1 MSHPFDLLRP
11 APRQNAAP
19 IRVMLVDDSKVV
31 LSVFTRI
38 LQSDSRIEIVSQ
50 VHNIADALT
59 YLSTEKADVILLDI
73 QMPDRSGIDALP
85 DILIASNG
93 AKVMIVSSFA
103 ERDGP
108 AAIKALELGAC
119 DAMAKPGRTG
129 YRGKFA
135 DVLRDRVVHLGRSV
149 PELDIGAKQ
158 KHVQKSAVSINVPT
172 CIAIG
177 ASTGGLPAIYTLIGQ
192 LDPAI
197 TCPIFI
203 TQHLPEAFMTF
214 FAKQL
219 AAATKRNVVVPSCG
233 DIVAN
238 NMVYVAP
245 GNADLGME
253 RRGDGVFIKLL
264 ERRPENIYCPSVDV
278 MFENIAYNFGSD
290 ALAFICSGMGNDGLR
305 GAQQLSKVEAT
316 IVAQDANSS
325 VVWGMPGS
333 VVKDGLASYILNPA
347 QLVTAINNGAQA

>member
-1 MSHPFDLLRP
+1 MSHPIDLLRQM
-11 APRQNAAP
+11 PRQNTAP

-38 LQSDSRIEIVSQ
+38 LQSDNRIEIVSQ
-50 VHNIADALT
+50 AHSIADALI
-59 YLSTEKADVILLDI
+59 YLSTEKVDVILLDI
-73 QMPDRSGIDALP
+73 QMPDRSGLDALP
-85 DILIASNG
+85 DILIASDG

-129 YRGKFA
+129 YRGQFA
-135 DVLRDRVVHLGRSV
+135 EVLRDRVVNLGRSG
-149 PELDIGAKQ
+149 PEREIVGNQ
-158 KHVQKSAVSINVPT
+158 KHIENSTVLISVPS

-192 LDPAI
+192 LDPAVI
-197 TCPIFI
+197 CPIFI

-219 AAATKRNVVVPSCG
+219 AAATKRKVEVPSCG

-278 MFENIAYNFGSD
+278 MFENVAHSFGGD

-305 GAQQLSKVEAT
+305 GARQLSKVAAT
-316 IVAQDANSS
+316 IVAQDAESS

-333 VVKDGLASYILNPA
+333 VVKDGIASYILDPD
-347 QLVTAINNGAQA
+347 QLVAAINNGSQP

>member
-1 MSHPFDLLRP
+1 MAHPIDLFRQSHRPEMS
-11 APRQNAAP
+11 P

-31 LSVFTRI
+31 LSVFSRI
-38 LQSDSRIEIVSQ
+38 LQSDDRIEIVSQ
-50 VHNIADALT
+50 VHNIADALAF
-59 YLSTEKADVILLDI
+59 LSTEKVDVILLDI
-73 QMPDRSGIDALP
+73 QMPDRTGLDALP
-85 DILIASNG
+85 DILIASDG

-119 DAMAKPGRTG
+119 DALAKPGRTG
-129 YRGKFA
+129 YRGQFA
-135 DVLRDRVVHLGRSV
+135 DVLRDRVVNLGRRSSKTEHIV
-149 PELDIGAKQ
+149 KQ
-158 KHVQKSAVSINVPT
+158 VHSKDEAVSITTPR

-192 LDPAI
+192 LAPEI
-197 TCPIFI
+197 QCPIFI

-219 AAATKRNVVVPSCG
+219 AAATKRKVVVPKCG
-233 DIVAN
+233 DPVEN

-245 GNADLGME
+245 GNADLGLE
-253 RRGDGVFIKLL
+253 RRGDGTYIKLL
-264 ERRPENIYCPSVDV
+264 ARRPENIYCPSVDV
-278 MFENIAYNFGSD
+278 MFENVAHNFGSD

-305 GAQQLSKVEAT
+305 GARELSKVAAT
-316 IVAQDANSS
+316 IVAQDLDSS

-333 VVKDGLASYILNPA
+333 VVKDGTASYILDPT
-347 QLVTAINNGAQA
+347 QLVVAINNGAQQ

>member
-1 MSHPFDLLRP
+1 MTHPIDLLWQSP
-11 APRQNAAP
+11 QQHSLP

-31 LSVFTRI
+31 QSVFSRI
-38 LQSDSRIEIVSQ
+38 LQSDNRIEIVSQ
-50 VHNIADALT
+50 AHSIADALG
-59 YLSTEKADVILLDI
+59 YLSTEKVDVILLDI
-73 QMPDRSGIDALP
+73 QMPDRSGLDALP
-85 DILIASNG
+85 DILVASDG

-129 YRGKFA
+129 YRGQFA
-135 DVLRDRVVHLGRSV
+135 DVLRDRVVHLGRSG
-149 PELDIGAKQ
+149 PEREIVAKQ
-158 KHVQKSAVSINVPT
+158 KHVEKGTVSISIPA

-203 TQHLPEAFMTF
+203 TQHLPEAFMAF

-219 AAATKRNVVVPSCG
+219 AVATKRMVVVPSCG
-233 DIVAN
+233 DVVAK

-253 RRGDGVFIKLL
+253 RRGDDMFIKLL

-278 MFENIAYNFGSD
+278 MFENVALNFGSN
-290 ALAFICSGMGNDGLR
+290 ALAFVCSGMGNDGLR
-305 GAQQLSKVEAT
+305 GARQLSKVAAT
-316 IVAQDANSS
+316 IVAQDADSS

-333 VVKDGLASYILNPA
+333 VVKDGIASYILDPA
-347 QLVTAINNGAQA
+347 QLVAAINIGTQQ